1 MIFDFLLHRKP
12 EPLPDTPVRG
22 LHGQFSESP
31 RTRRTRSLKASVEAQ
46 LGVYV
51 ARTPQEQRK
60 AETEDYFRRAREPG
74 FEKAVRLGAWD
85 GLRVSRD
92 GLGKA

>member
-1 MIFDFLLHRKP
+1 MNLWPFSRKP
-12 EPLPDTPVRG
+12 ASQPLRFVAATKRENLAAQRRRNEVTLQLAVYKAVTTP
-22 LHGQFSESP
+22 
-31 RTRRTRSLKASVEAQ
+31 
-46 LGVYV
+46 
-51 ARTPQEQRK
+51 EQRK
-60 AETEDYFRRAREPG
+60 AETENYFRRAREPG